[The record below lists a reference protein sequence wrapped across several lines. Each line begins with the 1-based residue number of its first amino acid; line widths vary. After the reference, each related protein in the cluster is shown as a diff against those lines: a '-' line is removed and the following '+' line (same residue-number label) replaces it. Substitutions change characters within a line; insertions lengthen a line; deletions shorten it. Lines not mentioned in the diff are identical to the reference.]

1 MPKISRSLIIW
12 LIVLAVVIAVFFTL
26 MTPGT
31 KTVTLTSS
39 ELITDLQQGID
50 PAGGNYTAPATLT
63 IKDTSLTAVIEG
75 KTYTT
80 TVPSNFDAFQVFAS
94 QIGNGTV
101 TVNYQGASR
110 WSSWGTILINFLP
123 LILFGA
129 LIIFMLRQAQGGS
142 NQALSFGRSRA
153 RMVSGDKPTVTF
165 GDVAGVDEAKQELQ
179 EIVEFL
185 KFPEKFIALGARIP
199 RGVLLVGP
207 PGTGKTLLARAVAGE
222 AGVPFFSISGSEFVE
237 MFVGVGASRVR
248 DLFDQAKR
256 NAPCIIFVDE
266 IDAVGRHRGS
276 GLGGGH
282 DEREQTLNQILVEM
296 DGFDS
301 STKVI
306 VIAATNRP
314 DILDPALLRP
324 GRFDRRVILD
334 QPDIVGRKAILQVH
348 AKGKPLD
355 STVDLEVI
363 AKQTPGFSGADLANL
378 VNEGAILA
386 ARRNKKKIGLSE
398 LEEAIDR
405 VLLGPERKSRVINMK
420 EKEII
425 AYHEAGHALVARNLP
440 NADPVH
446 KVSVVARGMAGGYT
460 KQLPTEDRRLHSVS
474 QLRDI
479 LTTLMGGRAAEE
491 LIFGKAEV
499 TTGAHSDLEQVT
511 AIARGMVKEYGMS
524 EEPRYEEMPISNV
537 IAEIQAGNIET
548 IEVYGDDLLVRTK
561 DKRVFRSRKEADFSL
576 VEFLRKRGANTGS
589 DGVQVIVKDLS
600 SLGGLGPRTFG
611 RREELVFLG
620 RMVDEQKDYGDK
632 VADSIDA
639 EMKSL
644 IDTAYAQAKDILT
657 KNKAKLVQIAERLIA
672 EETLEGDKLEALFN
686 EPVPSA
692 TPDAGSADGE
702 PDAAKGDSTG
712 QAAVN

>member
-26 MTPGT
+26 MSPGT
-31 KTVTLTSS
+31 KSVSVQSS
-39 ELITDLQQGID
+39 DLISRLQQG
-50 PAGGNYTAPATLT
+50 NYTHPADIT
-63 IKDTSLTAVIEG
+63 IKDTSFTAVIDG
-75 KTYTT
+75 TTYTT
-80 TVPSNFDAFQVFAS
+80 NVPSNFDAFQVFAP

-110 WSSWGTILINFLP
+110 WGSIGTILFTWLP

-129 LIIFMLRQAQGGS
+129 LIIFFFRQAQGGS
-142 NQALSFGRSRA
+142 NQAMSFGRSRA

-179 EIVEFL
+179 EVVEFL
-185 KFPEKFIALGARIP
+185 KYPEKFIALGARIP

-306 VIAATNRP
+306 VVAATNRP

-334 QPDIVGRKAILQVH
+334 QPDINGRKAILQVH
-348 AKGKPLD
+348 SKGKPLETD
-355 STVDLEVI
+355 VDLEII
-363 AKQTPGFSGADLANL
+363 ARQTPGFSGADLANV

-524 EEPRYEEMPISNV
+524 EEPRYEEMPISTV
-537 IAEIQAGNIET
+537 MAEILAGNIEA

-561 DKRVFRSRKEADFSL
+561 DKHIFRSRKEADFSL
-576 VEFLRKRGANTGS
+576 VEFLRERGANTSS

-639 EMKSL
+639 EIKSL

-657 KNKAKLVQIAERLIA
+657 KNKAKLVQIAQRLIA
-672 EETLEGDKLEALFN
+672 EETLEGEKLDALFK
-686 EPVPSA
+686 EPVPSS
-692 TPDAGSADGE
+692 TPAVE
-702 PDAAKGDSTG
+702 PSKGGTASESK
-712 QAAVN
+712 AN